1 MVVRRLRRDRPRLED
16 RSARGRA
23 SYKVLPCRQAALI
36 GVAAYCFGRRNC
48 GVEEDRTPD
57 LRIANAA
64 LSQLSYHPM
73 EERILALFRSG
84 DNAPV
89 AVDTGAGI

>member
-1 MVVRRLRRDRPRLED
+1 MAWLYNARLRLDYF
-16 RSARGRA
+16 GRA
-23 SYKVLPCRQAALI
+23 I
-36 GVAAYCFGRRNC
+36 G

-73 EERILALFRSG
+73 EVRILALFRAG
-84 DNAPV
+84 DNVSV
-89 AVDTGAGI
+89 AAGAGAGI

>member
-1 MVVRRLRRDRPRLED
+1 MHAPHHGINGICRR
-16 RSARGRA
+16 
-23 SYKVLPCRQAALI
+23 
-36 GVAAYCFGRRNC
+36 VACSGLLDG

-73 EERILALFRSG
+73 KERILALFRPG

-89 AVDTGAGI
+89 AAAAGRRL

>member
-1 MVVRRLRRDRPRLED
+1 MLKAKRPLRFHIPK
-16 RSARGRA
+16 GR
-23 SYKVLPCRQAALI
+23 VWV
-36 GVAAYCFGRRNC
+36 G

-73 EERILALFRSG
+73 EVRILALFGPG

-89 AVDTGAGI
+89 AAGAGTAI

>member
-1 MVVRRLRRDRPRLED
+1 
-16 RSARGRA
+16 
-23 SYKVLPCRQAALI
+23 
-36 GVAAYCFGRRNC
+36 
-48 GVEEDRTPD
+48 VEEDRTPD

-73 EERILALFRSG
+73 EVRILALFRAG

-89 AVDTGAGI
+89 VAGAGSEI

>member
-1 MVVRRLRRDRPRLED
+1 MKKAGSLVFTWLFRPFPDSSDNPGQR
-16 RSARGRA
+16 
-23 SYKVLPCRQAALI
+23 I
-36 GVAAYCFGRRNC
+36 G

-73 EERILALFRSG
+73 EVRMLALFRPG
-84 DNAPV
+84 DNARV
-89 AVDTGAGI
+89 GAGAGAGI